1 MIGKQDQN
9 TIFDTTGVVVL
20 CQKWQARLN
29 YSKKNHYGIFFVHT
43 SCMVLDLLIVMFY
56 ELDMFACLTI
66 CQFFKN
72 YSIIIFLFF
81 FFFFTDAVG
90 INTGTKRLTFYS
102 EQLWAM
108 CNLLWMSLYSSADFL
123 LELPYQCCNYMY

>member
-1 MIGKQDQN
+1 M
-9 TIFDTTGVVVL
+9 V
-20 CQKWQARLN
+20 
-29 YSKKNHYGIFFVHT
+29 KKKIIMWFFFVHT

-56 ELDMFACLTI
+56 KLDIFACLTI
-66 CQFFKN
+66 CKFFKN
-72 YSIIIFLFF
+72 NCIIIFLF

-108 CNLLWMSLYSSADFL
+108 CNILWMSLYSSADFL
-123 LELPYQCCNYMY
+123 LELPCQCCNYMYKYLILMPSRFSAFLFYSRRCPLWVYI

>member
-9 TIFDTTGVVVL
+9 TIVDTTGVVVL

-56 ELDMFACLTI
+56 ELDIFACLTI

-72 YSIIIFLFF
+72 NCIIIFF
-81 FFFFTDAVG
+81 FFFYRCCWHKYRDQASHF
-90 INTGTKRLTFYS
+90 LF
-102 EQLWAM
+102 WATLGDVQPPV
-108 CNLLWMSLYSSADFL
+108 NVFVFLRRFPVRTSLSVL
-123 LELPYQCCNYMY
+123 